1 MTPSQQ
7 RKHKGCI
14 LVIDDGQAS
23 LNLLCTILTED
34 GYAVHERPLDLG
46 SQLRFVKDTLPD
58 LVLVDVRKPG
68 TDGYQVCANLKSD
81 TTTRAIPVIFISSI
95 DLPMQSAKAAV
106 SGGVDYVT
114 APFDVEEVLWRIET
128 HIHLR
133 SLQENLKSAEREKV
147 AAVNAVVL
155 EQAQSLVAE
164 LTDLYAKRHHLRLVL
179 RGLTLHTATP
189 QNYTV
194 AQNLINSGLQDD
206 DRQLPMSQSP
216 IQKASIFW
224 KTFADALETNADA
237 KPGEYPTLQSL
248 WS

>member
-1 MTPSQQ
+1 MPESSTVAQLREASAIVETA
-7 RKHKGCI
+7 KKE
-14 LVIDDGQAS
+14 LGQAESISKKATAELERARAEFQSSTMVRQQVLQWRIQS
-23 LNLLCTILTED
+23 LKS
-34 GYAVHERPLDLG
+34 G
-46 SQLRFVKDTLPD
+46 SVTAMPSD
-58 LVLVDVRKPG
+58 LVESRRE
-68 TDGYQVCANLKSD
+68 AASIAENLEH
-81 TTTRAIPVIFISSI
+81 AEAV
-95 DLPMQSAKAAV
+95 LAQLNQEYESAQK
-106 SGGVDYVT
+106 
-114 APFDVEEVLWRIET
+114 
-128 HIHLR
+128 
-133 SLQENLKSAEREKV
+133 NLKSAEREKV

-206 DRQLPMSQSP
+206 DRQLPMNQSP